1 MRDVSSIA
9 NTAMTESNSSNEPSA
24 KSANTNKSG
33 DSSNYVEKKAFYDS
47 LLTIY
52 GRKPVLEALQDSGI
66 PIFCVHL
73 ADSNKTG
80 DIVRDIEQAAAKRS
94 IPIKYHS
101 KIELSRISK
110 NSREDQG
117 VAADL
122 QLQRYQRFDNFLK
135 NYQPDK
141 TIKIIALDRITNP
154 QNMGMLIRSACA
166 GGVDAVLI
174 PEKGSA
180 PLSPLVIKASAGT
193 LFKCPIVRC
202 ADLAIA
208 LQQLKQ
214 CGMEIGILSSHA
226 EEDLFALPKNRA
238 RVYILGN
245 ETDGVSPEIM
255 QVADLKIRI
264 PMHNG
269 VESLNVAVTA
279 ALLAYYG

>member
-1 MRDVSSIA
+1 MTEPKSSSI
-9 NTAMTESNSSNEPSA
+9 
-24 KSANTNKSG
+24 SG
-33 DSSNYVEKKAFYDS
+33 SHSGNYADKKAFFDS

-52 GRKPVLEALQDSGI
+52 GRKPVLEALQDSAI
-66 PIFCVHL
+66 PLFCVHL
-73 ADSNKTG
+73 ADSNKNS
-80 DIVRDIEQAAAKRS
+80 DIVRDIEKAAARRS

-122 QLQRYQRFDNFLK
+122 QLPRYRHLDAFVK
-135 NYQPDK
+135 AYQPSNV
-141 TIKIIALDRITNP
+141 TKIIALDRITNP

-174 PEKGSA
+174 PEKGNA

-193 LFKCPIVRC
+193 LFKCPILRC
-202 ADLAIA
+202 GDLSSA
-208 LQQLKQ
+208 LQQLQ
-214 CGMEIGILSSHA
+214 QLGMEIGMLSSHA
-226 EEDLFALPKNRA
+226 QHDLFALPKQRA
-238 RVYILGN
+238 RVYVLGN

-255 QVADLKIRI
+255 ALTDLKIRI
-264 PMHNG
+264 PMQNG